1 MIGLDTNI
9 LVRYLTQDDPVQAA
23 QATTLIENRL
33 SEDDPGFISIVAM
46 AEMVWV
52 LGRHYRF
59 ASGQIAAAIDRML
72 GTDTLIVESEQEV
85 FEAMTALRE
94 GRGEFSDALIGSLSA
109 KAGCSRVLTFD
120 RKALQL
126 PRFELP

>member
-9 LVRYLTQDDPVQAA
+9 LVRYITQDKPAQAA
-23 QATTLIENRL
+23 QATTLMQTRL
-33 SEDDPGFISIVAM
+33 TEDDRGFISIVAI

-59 ASGQIAAAIDRML
+59 ASGQIAGAIERML
-72 GTDTLIVESEQEV
+72 RTDTLIVESEQQV

-94 GRGEFSDALIGSLSA
+94 GHGEFGDALIGLLSA

-120 RKALQL
+120 RKALRL
-126 PRFELP
+126 PGFELP